1 MTSYDDYSILVE
13 VLRKRE
19 CNINY
24 KATYTEETVL
34 YSVFDEKY
42 LHAFE
47 SNKYDH
53 IACKFSP
60 MEQSL

>member
-1 MTSYDDYSILVE
+1 MTSNDDYSILVE

-19 CNINY
+19 CDINY

-42 LHAFE
+42 LHVFE
-47 SNKYDH
+47 LNKDDH
-53 IACKFSP
+53 IASKFS
-60 MEQSL
+60 MMKISL